1 MEPIETPDN
10 PPEAEI
16 RPPVPAGAALS
27 PPESPEKKRANYNR
41 LVRQAKLVSV
51 LLEKLDF
58 KAHPEAMGVAKSLLA
73 RDLVAKTKVMST
85 GTEDGT
91 CVANIVWNI
100 SLRFKRRVVAKCEAS
115 YVIIYEGTKDF
126 SDETV
131 NLFVDNV
138 GKVATYAYFRALYAH
153 VDWSANLA
161 SPPLPILQ
169 FQPKV

>member
-100 SLRFKRRVVAKCEAS
+100 SLRFKRRV
-115 YVIIYEGTKDF
+115 
-126 SDETV
+126 
-131 NLFVDNV
+131 
-138 GKVATYAYFRALYAH
+138 
-153 VDWSANLA
+153 
-161 SPPLPILQ
+161 LQ
-169 FQPKV
+169 NARLLM